1 MLAQAAD
8 YNATVSTAARD
19 AGGNALA
26 SEKTWTFKT
35 LATLPTFPSATV
47 IQSGS
52 LRSGGYAQLASDDNS
67 YYNVNSTTS
76 GTRATAWYGRFAAVP
91 NALKSLK
98 LTYKGK
104 NSRSCTQTL
113 ALWRWTT
120 SSWVGLDSRTVGTT
134 EVQIEKTP
142 TGTLAY

>member
-1 MLAQAAD
+1 M
-8 YNATVSTAARD
+8 
-19 AGGNALA
+19 
-26 SEKTWTFKT
+26 
-35 LATLPTFPSATV
+35 

-142 TGTLAY
+142 TGTLADYVSGSSGDGEVRARVRCTRSSSGFYSSGDLMKVLFERP